1 MTYTIL
7 LPEDIRKYILDLDI
21 ILSIYL
27 NISVL
32 KFRKLLLSKTD
43 DRFLDDDT
51 LFNDYIFMVYASVI
65 NDISSK
71 KDVTIGILIVSFSK
85 MFFEDNERLQILFSN
100 NIDTLFNNKSNHLE
114 HIDPEI
120 QYHLQNLFY
129 RK

>member
-7 LPEDIRKYILDLDI
+7 SPEEIRNYILDLDI

-27 NISVL
+27 NIRVL
-32 KFRKLLLSKTD
+32 KFRELLVNKT
-43 DRFLDDDT
+43 DDDT

-65 NDISSK
+65 NDITSK

-129 RK
+129 IKV